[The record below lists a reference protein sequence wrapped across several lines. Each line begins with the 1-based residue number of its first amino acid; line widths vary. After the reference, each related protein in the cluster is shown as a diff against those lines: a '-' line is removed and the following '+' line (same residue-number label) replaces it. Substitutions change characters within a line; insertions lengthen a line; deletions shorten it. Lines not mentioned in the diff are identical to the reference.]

1 MDSWGEEFQKCTH
14 STAPKATTSC
24 YF

>member
-1 MDSWGEEFQKCTH
+1 MDSWGKEFQKCTH